1 MPNERFTGVLAV
13 LHATTADRRRL
24 DEPAPELTR
33 PLPLP
38 LVRPGEPGIGRIDRV
53 WRDGNLIRYSGHLDD
68 AHPNAEKIRADIKAG
83 RLVGNLD
90 ADGITADGMKLI
102 YQGRVLSESD
112 DEDELPPDVDVHDI
126 ETVMSGWRVR
136 AATLMPSEGKAWP
149 EVSLTL
155 E

>member
-13 LHATTADRRRL
+13 LHATTLDRRRL
-24 DEPAPELTR
+24 DDPDPELSR
-33 PLPLP
+33 PLPIP
-38 LVRPGEPGIGRIDRV
+38 LMTADGQLAGRIDRV
-53 WRDGNLIRYSGHLDD
+53 WRDGDLIRYSGKLLSET
-68 AHPNAEKIRADIKAG
+68 AHAFVKEKVV
-83 RLVGNLD
+83 VGNLD

-126 ETVMSGWRVR
+126 ETVMSGWLI
-136 AATLMPSEGKAWP
+136 AGATLGPSDRKAWP